1 MNKDINIDSKQFN
14 DKKMKIILTTIT
26 SSVIFTLVFSTII
39 YFTLPN
45 EDRFQA
51 ITAIMSIGITVIA
64 FLPQIITNYLEKS
77 KATDPILSVFLIM
90 AAVGVLL
97 RLPALRKNLSIC
109 RTSNKGTLLVILIC
123 IATLIPLFAHVTWQ
137 WQSAIYDKPGILAKE
152 ILVYSAPISTIIT
165 IIVIIWLFNA
175 PKLNKK

>member
-14 DKKMKIILTTIT
+14 DKKMKIILTTIS

-51 ITAIMSIGITVIA
+51 ITAIMGIGITVIA

-97 RLPALRKNLSIC
+97 RLPAL
-109 RTSNKGTLLVILIC
+109 
-123 IATLIPLFAHVTWQ
+123 A
-137 WQSAIYDKPGILAKE
+137 
-152 ILVYSAPISTIIT
+152 
-165 IIVIIWLFNA
+165 
-175 PKLNKK
+175 